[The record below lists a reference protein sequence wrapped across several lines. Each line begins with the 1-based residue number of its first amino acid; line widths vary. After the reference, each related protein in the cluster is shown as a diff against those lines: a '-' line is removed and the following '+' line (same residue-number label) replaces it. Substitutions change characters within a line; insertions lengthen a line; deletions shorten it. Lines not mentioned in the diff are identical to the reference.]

1 MNLKIKILLSAI
13 EFKNDNSAYVNIKE
27 DNQIEEKKIE
37 LGITDG
43 VNVEIKSGIEVGDK
57 INNLPTQLSGGQQQ
71 RVAIARAISTE
82 PSILLAD
89 EPTGALDQETGIK
102 ILELFKELNDEGRTI
117 IMITHDKNIAKYGNR
132 LLNIVDGNITESG
145 EFYDKR

>member
-43 VNVEIKSGIEVGDK
+43 VNVEIKSGLEVGDK

>member
-43 VNVEIKSGIEVGDK
+43 VNVEIKSGLEVGDK
-57 INNLPTQLSGGQQQ
+57 IFIPRSEQNNFGPPEGVRNSDDSSESGGDT
-71 RVAIARAISTE
+71 SEWNT
-82 PSILLAD
+82 
-89 EPTGALDQETGIK
+89 
-102 ILELFKELNDEGRTI
+102 
-117 IMITHDKNIAKYGNR
+117 
-132 LLNIVDGNITESG
+132 
-145 EFYDKR
+145 